1 MRIFNVVIA
10 AAVTTAARA
19 PVEVRGSLRRPYVLV
34 ADIADAGVVVGDG
47 DAQAS
52 EQDSRQYA
60 QVPGHLPPVSFQAA
74 MPAVALSLVAV
85 LAPAVAYFAIGTVEP
100 PSHVSAAVAWACA
113 WFFCVL
119 VMNVSNKMA
128 VQESPTALAAAQMAF
143 AVAAMVL
150 CWPALELRSMRD
162 CKELFPWLMVCVFFA
177 VLLVSSLYGFQF
189 ESISTVVMMG
199 SLRPLYAHA
208 IEWACFKEAPDTKQV
223 AGCFL
228 IVLGSVGYFADSLFG
243 NAATNTAATVTT
255 LGLLALL
262 LNGFVG
268 SVDRCYQRLYLHHRP
283 LAASRSALV
292 VTMNAGGL
300 VFLLLLLPVWRE
312 ELTRLA
318 ARADMWARGENLVD
332 CCWVLLSCVTGIAIG
347 FAGIGLQ
354 KHVTASAFLVL
365 ATGSRVALITL
376 DHLWF
381 QYTLSLPTMCGL
393 AVVIFG
399 TALHSYRPVPLEKL

>member
-1 MRIFNVVIA
+1 MRIVNVVIA
-10 AAVTTAARA
+10 AAVTAPRA
-19 PVEVRGSLRRPYVLV
+19 PAEVRGSLRRPHVLV
-34 ADIADAGVVVGDG
+34 ADISDAGFVVGD
-47 DAQAS
+47 AEPS
-52 EQDSRQYA
+52 ESDTRQRTD
-60 QVPGHLPPVSFQAA
+60 VPGKLRPVTFKAA
-74 MPAVALSLVAV
+74 MPAVVLGLVA
-85 LAPAVAYFAIGTVEP
+85 LLTPAFAYFAIGTVEP
-100 PSHVSAAVAWACA
+100 PSHVSTTVAWAFG
-113 WFFCVL
+113 WFLCVL
-119 VMNVSNKMA
+119 VMNVANKMA

-143 AVAAMVL
+143 AVVAMVL
-150 CWPALELRSMRD
+150 CWPALELRSLQD
-162 CKELFPWLMVCVFFA
+162 CKELSPWLMVCVFFA

-228 IVLGSVGYFADSLFG
+228 IVLGSIGYFADSLFG
-243 NAATNTAATVTT
+243 NASTTTAATVTSI
-255 LGLLALL
+255 GLIALV
-262 LNGFVG
+262 LNGVVG
-268 SVDRCYQRLYLHHRP
+268 SIDRCYQRLYLHHRP

-292 VTMNAGGL
+292 VTMNAGGF

-318 ARADMWARGENLVD
+318 ARADLWARGDSLAD
-332 CCWVLLSCVTGIAIG
+332 CCWVLLSCLTGVAIG

-399 TALHSYRPVPLEKL
+399 TALHSYRPLPAEKL

>member
-1 MRIFNVVIA
+1 MRIVNVVIA
-10 AAVTTAARA
+10 ALVAKPRA
-19 PVEVRGSLRRPYVLV
+19 LAEVRGPLRKPHVLV
-34 ADIADAGVVVGDG
+34 GDISDAGVLVEE
-47 DAQAS
+47 AENS
-52 EQDSRQYA
+52 EPDTHKRA
-60 QVPGHLPPVSFQAA
+60 QVLGKLPPVTVQAA
-74 MPAVALSLVAV
+74 APAVALGLVA
-85 LAPAVAYFAIGTVEP
+85 LLTPACAYFAIGTVEP
-100 PSHVSAAVAWACA
+100 PSHVSAAVAWACG
-113 WFFCVL
+113 WFICVL
-119 VMNVSNKMA
+119 VMNVANKMA
-128 VQESPTALAAAQMAF
+128 VQESPTALAAAQMTF

-150 CWPALELRSMRD
+150 CWPALELRSLQD

-208 IEWACFKEAPDTKQV
+208 IEWTCFKEAPDTKQV

-243 NAATNTAATVTT
+243 NAAKSTAATVTT
-255 LGLLALL
+255 IGLIALV
-262 LNGFVG
+262 LNGIVG

-312 ELTRLA
+312 ELARLA
-318 ARADMWARGENLVD
+318 ERADLWARGENLVD
-332 CCWVLLSCVTGIAIG
+332 CCWVLLSCITGVAIG

-399 TALHSYRPVPLEKL
+399 TALHSYRPVSAEKL

>member
-1 MRIFNVVIA
+1 MRIVNVVIA
-10 AAVTTAARA
+10 AAVG
-19 PVEVRGSLRRPYVLV
+19 GSLRSPHVLIGDV
-34 ADIADAGVVVGDG
+34 GDAGIEVGDAENSEL
-47 DAQAS
+47 DAHKRTRVLHLDFTHQA
-52 EQDSRQYA
+52 
-60 QVPGHLPPVSFQAA
+60 LPPISFQAA
-74 MPAVALSLVAV
+74 MPALALSL
-85 LAPAVAYFAIGTVEP
+85 LALLTPAFAYFAIGTIEP
-100 PSHVSAAVAWACA
+100 PSRVSAAAAWACG
-113 WFFCVL
+113 WFLCVL
-119 VMNVSNKMA
+119 VMNVANKMA
-128 VQESPTALAAAQMAF
+128 VQESPTALAAAQMVF

-150 CWPALELRSMRD
+150 CWPALELRSLQD
-162 CKELFPWLMVCVFFA
+162 VKELFPWLMVCVFFA

-208 IEWACFKEAPDTKQV
+208 IEWTCFKEAPDTKQV

-228 IVLGSVGYFADSLFG
+228 IVLGSIGYFADSLFG
-243 NAATNTAATVTT
+243 SASAKTTAATVTT
-255 LGLLALL
+255 VGLIALV
-262 LNGFVG
+262 LNGVVG

-292 VTMNAGGL
+292 MTMNAGGL
-300 VFLLLLLPVWRE
+300 VFLLLLLPLWRD
-312 ELTRLA
+312 ELAGLQ
-318 ARADMWARGENLVD
+318 ARAASWARGVDLVD
-332 CCWVLLSCVTGIAIG
+332 CSWVLLSCVTGVAIG

-399 TALHSYRPVPLEKL
+399 TALHSYRPMPAEKL

>member
-1 MRIFNVVIA
+1 MRVLNAVIL
-10 AAVTTAARA
+10 AAVTSART
-19 PVEVRGSLRRPYVLV
+19 PTEVRGSLRRAHVLV
-34 ADIADAGVVVGDG
+34 GDISDAGVVVGE
-47 DAQAS
+47 AEPS
-52 EQDSRQYA
+52 ENDSRERT
-60 QVPGHLPPVSFQAA
+60 QVPGKLPPVTFQAA
-74 MPAVALSLVAV
+74 MPAVTLGLVAL
-85 LAPAVAYFAIGTVEP
+85 LAPAFAYCAIGTVEP
-100 PSHVSAAVAWACA
+100 PSHFSATLAWACA
-113 WFFCVL
+113 WFLCVL
-119 VMNVSNKMA
+119 VMNVANKMA

-150 CWPALELRSMRD
+150 CWPALELRSLQD
-162 CKELFPWLMVCVFFA
+162 CKELYPWLMVCVFFA

-228 IVLGSVGYFADSLFG
+228 IVLGSIGYFADSFLG
-243 NAATNTAATVTT
+243 NATKTTAATVTT
-255 LGLLALL
+255 IGLIALV
-262 LNGFVG
+262 LNGVVG
-268 SVDRCYQRLYLHHRP
+268 SIDRCYQRLYLHHRP

-292 VTMNAGGL
+292 MTMNAGGFL
-300 VFLLLLLPVWRE
+300 FLLLLLPVWRE
-312 ELTRLA
+312 ELTRLV
-318 ARADMWARGENLVD
+318 ARADLWARGENLVD

-399 TALHSYRPVPLEKL
+399 TALHSYRPVPADKL

>member
-1 MRIFNVVIA
+1 MAGDAEISESDTRRRPQVHGQLP
-10 AAVTTAARA
+10 AVTFR
-19 PVEVRGSLRRPYVLV
+19 
-34 ADIADAGVVVGDG
+34 
-47 DAQAS
+47 
-52 EQDSRQYA
+52 
-60 QVPGHLPPVSFQAA
+60 AA
-74 MPAVALSLVAV
+74 MPAVALSL
-85 LAPAVAYFAIGTVEP
+85 LALVTPAVAYFAIGTVKP
-100 PSHVSAAVAWACA
+100 PSHVSATVAWAFG
-113 WFFCVL
+113 WFLCVL
-119 VMNVSNKMA
+119 VMNVANKMA
-128 VQESPTALAAAQMAF
+128 VQESPTALAASQMAF
-143 AVAAMVL
+143 AVAAMVI
-150 CWPALELRSMRD
+150 CWPALELRSLQD

-243 NAATNTAATVTT
+243 NAATTTAATVTT
-255 LGLLALL
+255 IGLVALV
-262 LNGFVG
+262 LNGVVG

-283 LAASRSALV
+283 LAASKSALV
-292 VTMNAGGL
+292 VTMNAGGF

-312 ELTRLA
+312 ELATLA
-318 ARADMWARGENLVD
+318 TRADLWARGENLVD
-332 CCWVLLSCVTGIAIG
+332 CCWVLLSCLTGVAIG

-354 KHVTASAFLVL
+354 KHVTASEFLVL

-399 TALHSYRPVPLEKL
+399 TALHSYRPIPDEKR